1 MEDLL
6 KIKKNHPAAKIIVG
20 NTEVGV
26 EQKFKR
32 CVYPVLVNPSQ
43 VNELNKIEVLKN
55 CLKFGASVTL
65 MEMEEALQKQINTL
79 PEYETRLFVS
89 VVKMLHYFAGKQIR
103 NVASV
108 GGNIMTGS
116 PISDLNPIFTA
127 AGIE

>member
-1 MEDLL
+1 M
-6 KIKKNHPAAKIIVG
+6 G

-26 EQKFKR
+26 EVKFKH
-32 CVYPVLVNPSQ
+32 CVYPMLVNPAQ
-43 VNELNKIEVLKN
+43 VTELNKIEVHEKGIR
-55 CLKFGASVTL
+55 FGAAITL
-65 MEMEEALQKQINTL
+65 MQMEEVLQKEIDSN
-79 PEYETRLFVS
+79 PEHETRLFVS
-89 VVKMLHYFAGKQIR
+89 IVKMLHYFAGKQIR